1 MIIYSDLFVESHKKM
16 FDFDRHILY
25 SKFCMGGG
33 KIDSKMAYF
42 IFNIIVYVLKMHVL
56 WNAGAD
62 KTLTGRK

>member
-16 FDFDRHILY
+16 FDFDRHILNT
-25 SKFCMGGG
+25 MGGG